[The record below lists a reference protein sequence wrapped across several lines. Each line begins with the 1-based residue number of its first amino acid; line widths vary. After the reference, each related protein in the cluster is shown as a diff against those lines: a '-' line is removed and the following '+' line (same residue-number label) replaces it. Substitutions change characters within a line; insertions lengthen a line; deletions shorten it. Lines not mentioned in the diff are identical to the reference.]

1 MKWRIVGLMNWG
13 VQRSWRKLVLGM
25 GIAGLAGLAFCWGR
39 IGAQTLAGPPAES
52 FKPGDMVPET
62 PLAPESGS
70 DYSRRVVAYI
80 HKNIAITREDLGEF
94 LIARYGMDKVEALV
108 NRRIVDMACQARGI
122 NITEAEVNATLA
134 EDLHGLGNLT
144 PSQFETKLLKPRNT
158 TLYQWKEDVIRPKLA
173 LTEFCRDRIKVTEE
187 DIQNAFENH
196 YGPKVKCRMLL
207 IPKVDGRPD
216 KYRFKK
222 WTEVSKKGPEG
233 DIAFD
238 REARQQPIQALAATG
253 GDIPPICRHC
263 GDERIEKQAFSLRP
277 GEISELIETPDGD
290 VILKCVKQI
299 PAEKKVLEQERAVL
313 QKELFDRKILEEIPK
328 VLKELR
334 AKADPKFFFKR
345 PQTADQVYNTTMEAS
360 GGIPGHS
367 HGK

>member
-1 MKWRIVGLMNWG
+1 
-13 VQRSWRKLVLGM
+13 
-25 GIAGLAGLAFCWGR
+25 
-39 IGAQTLAGPPAES
+39 
-52 FKPGDMVPET
+52 
-62 PLAPESGS
+62 LAPESGS

-80 HKNIAITREDLGEF
+80 HKNIPITREDLGEF

-122 NITEAEVNATLA
+122 RIEDAQVNAAMA
-134 EDLHGLGNLT
+134 EDLRGLGNLT
-144 PSQFETKLLKPRNT
+144 PSEFEKKLLKPRNT

-173 LTEFCRDRIKVTEE
+173 LTEYCLDRIKVTEE

-207 IPKVDGRPD
+207 IPKVEGRPD
-216 KYRFKK
+216 RHRFNK

-233 DIAFD
+233 DLAFD
-238 REARQQPIQALAATG
+238 RACREQPIQALAATA

-263 GDERIEKQAFSLRP
+263 GDDRIEKQAFGLQP
-277 GEISELIETPDGD
+277 GEVSELIETPDGD
-290 VILKCVKQI
+290 VILKCVKHI
-299 PAEKKVLEQERAVL
+299 PAEKKELEKERAAL

-334 AKADPKFFFKR
+334 AKADPQFFFKR
-345 PQTADQVYNTTMEAS
+345 PQTAEQVYNSAMEAT